1 VLLVEYMG
9 EIRNVYRSLV
19 RGLKRREYMDDF
31 NLEGRIILKCVLNMD
46 WIHFLQKTD
55 K

>member
-1 VLLVEYMG
+1 LLVEYMG

-19 RGLKRREYMDDF
+19 RSLKRREYMKDF
-31 NLEGRIILKCVLNMD
+31 NLEWRIILKCVLKLD
-46 WIHFLQKTD
+46 WIHFAQKRD